1 MLSQN
6 NTNNT
11 VNASIV
17 VNEPTYSI
25 YEILSQFDNSSDV
38 SAFLKTNKLAKNLS
52 QYDIDQICWQVDLNR
67 RLELL
72 NIDPKIFCECL
83 RKHKMSITGSF
94 VLQVIKGVDY
104 QNYDIDIF
112 VNSITPEIICELQT
126 ILGAGC
132 KYRMRKDGD
141 LGSIYGN
148 IKNKKL
154 HNIVSQLVDFE
165 RSNKQ
170 ISCTVQLIEP
180 HEEYGTIVKYIESFD
195 LDVCKN
201 FYDGSHFYIESIDN
215 IMSNKSI
222 YYESHLDDRSFETM
236 VKRLTK
242 YNNRGFDIMFSTSFI
257 RKLQKEK
264 NTAQIHSFDNNM
276 CLLNGVTESQE
287 SKFDFIMKCFDKK
300 LSFN

>member
-6 NTNNT
+6 NM
-11 VNASIV
+11 SIV

-25 YEILSQFDNSSDV
+25 YDIISKFDNYSDV
-38 SAFLKTNKLAKNLS
+38 SVFLKTNKLTKNLS
-52 QYDIDQICWQVDLNR
+52 KYDIDQINWQVELNK

-72 NIDPKIFCECL
+72 KIDPKVFCECL

-94 VLQVIKGVDY
+94 ILQVIKGVDY
-104 QNYDIDIF
+104 QNHDIDIF
-112 VNSITPEIICELQT
+112 IKSITPEIICELQT

-132 KYRMRKDGD
+132 KYRMKKDKD
-141 LGSIYGN
+141 IGSIYGN

-165 RSNKQ
+165 RSNQQ
-170 ISCTVQLIEP
+170 ISCIVQLIEP

-201 FYDGSHFYIESIDN
+201 FYDGSHFYIENLDN
-215 IMSNKSI
+215 IMSNKSV
-222 YYESHLDDRSFETM
+222 YDESHLDDKCFATL

-242 YNNRGFDIMFSTSFI
+242 YNNRGFDIMFSTSLI
-257 RKLQKEK
+257 RKFQKEK
-264 NTAQIHSFDNNM
+264 NTVQPHIFGNNM
-276 CLLNGVTESQE
+276 CLLNGVTEFQE
-287 SKFDFIMKCFDKK
+287 SKFDFIMKCFDQK